1 MHSPQGWRKCG
12 GRRVNNVQGG
22 RRGGTG
28 GEGGWVE
35 QARPAN
41 RQPAVILFYDM
52 IENALFEAA
61 KVRFR

>member
-1 MHSPQGWRKCG
+1 MHSPQGGRKCG
-12 GRRVNNVQGG
+12 GGRVNNVQGR

-41 RQPAVILFYDM
+41 RQPAVILSC
-52 IENALFEAA
+52 ENALFEAA